1 MIYFIIIFIVCYI
14 IGSIPYSYYFG
25 KYFLKTNILNQGSG
39 HSGLSNLYI
48 FLSYKKILLLLFF
61 DVILKGTIPAYLLYN
76 FYSEYIVSLFFI
88 IVGHNWSFLI
98 KFKGGKGLAVSIG
111 IIIGL
116 NYKLFL
122 ILLLIFMFFWI
133 LMKFKDSSF
142 PWIISFLL
150 LPFIYIVDYKFYNF
164 LFYDKDFNLF
174 VIILMIFI
182 LLLFRRSLGNRFINI
197 FNYKILLSRLFFD
210 RESR

>member
-1 MIYFIIIFIVCYI
+1 MIYFIIFSIACYT
-14 IGSIPYSYYFG
+14 IGSIPNSYYFG
-25 KYFLKTNILNQGSG
+25 KYFLKINILNQGTG

-61 DVILKGTIPAYLLYN
+61 DVILKGAIPAYFLYN
-76 FYSEYIVSLFFI
+76 LFPESIFSLFFI
-88 IVGHNWSFLI
+88 IIGHNWSFLI

-122 ILLLIFMFFWI
+122 ILLLLFMVFWV
-133 LMKFKDSSF
+133 LMKFKDSSL
-142 PWIISFLL
+142 PWIIAFFL

-164 LFYDKDFNLF
+164 FFYDEDFNLF
-174 VIILMIFI
+174 IITITIFI
-182 LLLFRRSLGNRFINI
+182 LLLFRRSLGNRFIDI
-197 FNYKILLSRLFFD
+197 FNYRIFLNRLFFD